1 MSKQY
6 TSQEKRTR
14 NLKYAAIILTIILV
28 VASFVF
34 ALSYMEYKG
43 LFDRSSFSEFQNSED
58 GSISTDVKYKGEDYV
73 LKDNIETVLVLGLD
87 KFEEAEA
94 DSYNNDKQADFLMLL
109 VVDHDNKTCSALHIN
124 RDTMAEMNVLGVA
137 GDAID
142 TVEKQIALAHT
153 YGNGREV
160 SCRNTKDA
168 VSKLLMNVEIDH
180 YISVKM
186 DAVSVY
192 NDLLGGVEITVLDD
206 FTGIDD
212 TLIEGETVTLLG
224 SHALNYV
231 RTRYGLEDSSNAR
244 RMVRQRQYIKAL
256 YEKTM
261 MTVDSDSEFIVNAAA
276 QLADYIVTDYTGT
289 RLQSFAET
297 IKDYEFI
304 EEIYELEGK
313 NKVGDKH
320 MEFYPDE
327 DSIEEIVIKL
337 FFEPQK

>member
-14 NLKYAAIILTIILV
+14 NLKYAAIILAVI
-28 VASFVF
+28 F
-34 ALSYMEYKG
+34 AVSAFFFGMRIVEKLTSPHFENEG
-43 LFDRSSFSEFQNSED
+43 I
-58 GSISTDVKYKGEDYV
+58 GTISTDVKYKGKDYV
-73 LKDNIETVLVLGLD
+73 LKDNLETVLILGLD
-87 KFEEAEA
+87 KFEEADV

-109 VVDHDNKTCSALHIN
+109 VVDHENQTCTTLHIN

-142 TVEKQIALAHT
+142 TVVKQIALAHT
-153 YGNGREV
+153 YGNGKEV

-168 VSKLLMNVEIDH
+168 VSELLMNVEIDH

-192 NDLLGGVEITVLDD
+192 NDLIGGVEVTVLDD

-212 TLIEGETVTLLG
+212 TLVEGETVTLSG
-224 SHALNYV
+224 EHALKYV
-231 RTRYGLEDSSNAR
+231 RTRYGLEDSSNSR

-256 YEKTM
+256 YEKTKL
-261 MTVDSDSEFIVNAAA
+261 VLESDSAFIVNAAS
-276 QLADYIVTDYTGT
+276 QLSEYIVTDFTGT
-289 RLQSFAET
+289 GLQNFAEI

-304 EEIYELEGK
+304 EEIFEIEGK
-313 NKVGDKH
+313 NKVGENH

-327 DSIEEIVIKL
+327 DSVEEIVIKL
-337 FFEPQK
+337 FYELRK